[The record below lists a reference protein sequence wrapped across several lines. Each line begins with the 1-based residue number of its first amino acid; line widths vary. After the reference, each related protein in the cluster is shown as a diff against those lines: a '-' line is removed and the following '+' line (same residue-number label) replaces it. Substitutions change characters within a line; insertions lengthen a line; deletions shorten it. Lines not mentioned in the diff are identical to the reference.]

1 MARLAERLHQR
12 ISEAPQRFLSF
23 ADVMEMTLYD
33 ADGGYY
39 GRGPRRLGR
48 SGDFYTSVSVGP
60 LFGKLLADFAR
71 TSFPGTEPGQVIE
84 QAAHDGQL
92 AEDILRCLPTS
103 TKYTV
108 VEPAAAFRS
117 VQEARLAEP
126 FGSQV
131 QWIESLDQLRSGPD
145 RAIFVCNEL
154 IDAFPVHVVRWT
166 GGEWLERCVTASE
179 DGSFAWMDVPP
190 TSEPLKAELK
200 SYPRDLPE
208 GFTTEVNLAMLEW
221 IRSLSQAAF
230 IGKVIVADYGLDTE
244 ELFDPSRSKGTLR
257 RYRNHQTDDQV
268 LSDLGDCDLTT
279 HIHFTRLIEE
289 AEACGMTVESYQDQ
303 GRWLTHIATPWLQS
317 LEGKPPNADTR
328 AALRQFQTLTHP
340 QFMGRSFRVLVLAK
354 PEPQS

>member
-1 MARLAERLHQR
+1 
-12 ISEAPQRFLSF
+12 
-23 ADVMEMTLYD
+23 MEMALYD

-71 TSFPGTEPGQVIE
+71 TSFPGPEAGHVIE

-92 AEDILRCLPTS
+92 AEDILLCLPTPAN
-103 TKYTV
+103 YTV

-117 VQEARLAEP
+117 VQKARLAGP
-126 FGSQV
+126 FGPQV
-131 QWIESLDQLRSGPD
+131 QWIESLNHLRQGPD
-145 RAIFVCNEL
+145 RAIFLCNEL
-154 IDAFPVHVVRWT
+154 IDAFPVHVVRWI

-230 IGKVIVADYGLDTE
+230 KGKIIVADYGLDTE
-244 ELFDPSRSKGTLR
+244 ELFDPSRSEGTLR

-279 HIHFTRLIEE
+279 HIHFTRLIQE
-289 AEACGMTVESYQDQ
+289 AEACGMKVESYEDQ
-303 GRWLTHIATPWLQS
+303 GRWLTRVATPWLQS
-317 LEGKPPNADTR
+317 LEGRPPDAHIR

-340 QFMGRSFRVLVLAK
+340 QFMGRSFRVLVLGRA
-354 PEPQS
+354 